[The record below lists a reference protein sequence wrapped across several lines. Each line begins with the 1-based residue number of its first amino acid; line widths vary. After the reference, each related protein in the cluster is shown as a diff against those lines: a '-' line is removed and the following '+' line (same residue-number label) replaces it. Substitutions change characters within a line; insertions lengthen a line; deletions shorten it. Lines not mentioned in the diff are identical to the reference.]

1 MTGLLLLTL
10 RDLWAKK
17 VVLGLFIIST
27 LAWVLLAFALNLD
40 VVDGTLAGMRV
51 FGQETGAAETVRN
64 PETGEVV
71 REALGLE
78 RIVVAIESVVAGAA
92 YWLGTLL
99 GLFATAPLL
108 ADLLTSGRIE
118 GLLAKPISRVQLFG
132 GHVLGVWLTML
143 LLALYLLGM
152 VWLVMSLKT
161 GVWNGSFFLAIGV
174 VVGMFAVMYSVVALC
189 VVATGS
195 TALSLVV
202 AYGLVFA
209 SLILAAKDELAP
221 QILPPWRGVY
231 LGFYHAL
238 PHFAEVTATVAQ
250 LSGREPVASWY
261 PFAASLALGGLV
273 YVLALVLFRRRD
285 F

>member
-1 MTGLLLLTL
+1 MTGLLLLTF
-10 RDLWAKK
+10 RELWAKK
-17 VVLGLFIIST
+17 VVLGLFVIST

-40 VVDGTLAGMRV
+40 VVDGSLAGLRV
-51 FGQETGAAETVRN
+51 FGQETGAAEAARH

-78 RIVVAIESVVAGAA
+78 AVVVAVESFVAGAA

-108 ADLLTSGRIE
+108 ADLFEPDRIG
-118 GLLAKPISRVQLFG
+118 GLLAKPISRARLFG

-143 LLALYLLGM
+143 ALALYLLGM
-152 VWLVMSLKT
+152 VWLVMSIKT
-161 GVWNGSFFLAIGV
+161 GVWNGAFFLAVGV

-195 TALSLVV
+195 TALSLIV

-209 SLILAAKDELAP
+209 SIILAAKDELAP
-221 QILPPWRGVY
+221 QIALPWRRVF

-238 PHFAEVTATVAQ
+238 PHFAEVTVTVTQ
-250 LSGREPVASWY
+250 LAGRGAVASWY
-261 PFAASLALGGLV
+261 PLGASLAFGG
-273 YVLALVLFRRRD
+273 VLYAAALVLFRRRD

>member
-1 MTGLLLLTL
+1 MSGLLLLTF
-10 RDLWAKK
+10 RELWAKK
-17 VVLGLFIIST
+17 VVLGLFVIST
-27 LAWVLLAFALNLD
+27 LAWVMLAFALNLD
-40 VVDGTLAGMRV
+40 VVDGSLVGLRV
-51 FGQETGAAETVRN
+51 FGQETGAAGAARH

-78 RIVVAIESVVAGAA
+78 QVVIAVESFVAGAA

-108 ADLLTSGRIE
+108 ADLLESDRIG
-118 GLLAKPISRVQLFG
+118 GLLAKPISRARLFG

-143 LLALYLLGM
+143 ALALYLLGM

-161 GVWNGSFFLAIGV
+161 GVWNGAFFLAIGV
-174 VVGMFAVMYSVVALC
+174 VVGMFAVMYGVIALC

-195 TALSLVV
+195 TALSLIV

-209 SLILAAKDELAP
+209 SIILAAKDQLAP
-221 QILPPWRGVY
+221 QIAPPWRSVF

-250 LSGREPVASWY
+250 LSGRAAVASWY
-261 PFAASLALGGLV
+261 PLAASLAFGS
-273 YVLALVLFRRRD
+273 VLYAAALALFRRRD